1 MPLETV
7 YRTCPTCEASCG
19 LKLEVDRDKGEVI
32 SVKGDPDD
40 KRSAGYVCAK
50 SQAFVHIHRDPERL
64 RRPVRRTAAGA
75 WEEISWDEALEEV
88 GNRLRGI
95 REEYGKDSIVF
106 YYGNPNGH
114 NVHTQLYTRLFI
126 TMMNSERFFS
136 AGSVDQQPRNLACEI
151 MYGNPWMFQV
161 PDLARTDFLVCMGG
175 NPLVSQGSILGV
187 PDAKGRFEALQERGG
202 KIIVLDPRRSE
213 TATAADEHLFIRPG
227 TDAFLLLAWVH
238 ELFARDKV
246 TLEIAAR
253 INGMTASELN
263 TTMLDGLLAVV
274 ATGAE
279 NSAELAAQLR
289 TQSAHLTDGER
300 LLDIMLRV
308 GPYGLNLAQLKS
320 HPHGLELGE
329 LHSMLPAA
337 LRTDNQHL
345 HLLHPLLKQDLKRLH
360 TALERKP
367 PELVW
372 L

>member
-1 MPLETV
+1 MTLETV

-64 RRPVRRTAAGA
+64 RQPVRRTAAGA

-95 REEYGKDSIVF
+95 REEYGKDSIAF

-175 NPLVSQGSILGV
+175 NPLVSQGSILGA

-246 TLEIAAR
+246 TLGHLE
-253 INGMTASELN
+253 GLV
-263 TTMLDGLLAVV
+263 DGVD
-274 ATGAE
+274 E
-279 NSAELAAQLR
+279 NSDNWHKAGQRKRWPGLPVLKRHRFAAWYMSSVR
-289 TQSAHLTDGER
+289 RKTRCSTAVSACAPRNSAPSPVGWRR
-300 LLDIMLRV
+300 LSI
-308 GPYGLNLAQLKS
+308 S
-320 HPHGLELGE
+320 
-329 LHSMLPAA
+329 SPAA
-337 LRTDNQHL
+337 WMCRAVPCSGGRPPDRTSPSQRNRCNTVAGIRG
-345 HLLHPLLKQDLKRLH
+345 PGASPN
-360 TALERKP
+360 T
-367 PELVW
+367 
-372 L
+372 